1 MAVRRLSRRPFP
13 STLMLEALEDQ
24 LLRRENDEATVY
36 EGRRRSFRDLDLYS
50 CRLSEVLRV
59 PPDSAAPPK
68 IAACIADA
76 DDMVLGFLAALRLST
91 CYAPICASSSHAL
104 LASVVEELRPWCV
117 LVDSGT
123 GSRLSQNQR
132 TLNIEEYLREE
143 SPSTPK
149 SPLKH
154 NGSPGC
160 LMTRQ
165 ACTRPLQILDGEA
178 SGRCSLRPER
188 CLSRQW
194 EWKEWPAT
202 ELETVAVLDDVDSAR
217 FWEDVLSTLCS
228 GSTVAL
234 AAEEER
240 RSASALL
247 KFLTDTSATRVEMTP
262 DRLWALLK
270 RASLEQQTP
279 LPRLRLVKCSRGLVT
294 TQLAHL
300 FHRVLPHCRLAYVYE
315 HAGHCCVYKCPAEIG
330 ELRHHSIANGDFVV
344 LGQPVG
350 DCQVVVRDAGLSECP
365 QGVAGAICL
374 DSIRG
379 GDVVVTGDSGFVDTD
394 GYIVLTSLST
404 PRIDGRKVDV
414 DMVSQC
420 LKGIPAVSD
429 SELCWEDITHG
440 HAALVAFYWSEV
452 AGDRSGELLH
462 HLTAKKLRAGWLP
475 QLFPLG
481 PPPPTDQRPD
491 QQTLLK
497 EYSAA
502 VDKLLS
508 CDEANVLRGAPV
520 LVGIARSLGV
530 PVAHVD
536 VNASYSCQVSGT
548 GAASA
553 AEASALL
560 EHIGYE
566 VSVDALEG
574 PSPVSKLVESAA
586 CSLVLPGPR
595 RMRVSLLDAD
605 TGFDEVSTMLAS
617 SFTTKNR
624 LDTTVGNTED
634 QHLGNLRHLWPQIVA
649 DAASQLVHDESG
661 RLAAVAICCDF
672 GSEFTLP
679 ENISEAFLAIL
690 EVNEWMERPLRAATS
705 GRGRRM
711 LLWFMVG
718 SSPENKRDDN
728 IALVQLLLAHT
739 LYDAKRLGYAGV
751 CSINS
756 HVVTNMVT
764 QQWFAFDVFDEAH
777 VADFEHRGRRPFAS
791 IRQGTLITSVYKFLE
806 RPSSS

>member
-1 MAVRRLSRRPFP
+1 
-13 STLMLEALEDQ
+13 MLEAFEEQ
-24 LLRRENDEATVY
+24 FLRRENNEATVY
-36 EGRRRSFRDLDLYS
+36 KGRRRTFRDLDLYS
-50 CRLSEVLRV
+50 CRLAEALRV
-59 PPDSAAPPK
+59 PPDTAAPPK
-68 IAACIADA
+68 VAACIADA
-76 DDMVLGFLAALRLST
+76 DDTVLGFLASLRLCT
-91 CYAPICASSSHAL
+91 CYAPICASSPHAV

-123 GSRLSQNQR
+123 ASRLSQNQR
-132 TLNIEEYLREE
+132 TLNIEEYLREQ

-149 SPLKH
+149 SPLKQ

-160 LMTRQ
+160 LMTKQ
-165 ACTRPLQILDGEA
+165 APTRPLQILDDEA
-178 SGRCSLRPER
+178 SDRCSLRTER

-202 ELETVAVLDDVDSAR
+202 DLETVAVLDDVDSAR

-247 KFLTDTSATRVEMTP
+247 KFLMDTSATRVEMTP

-270 RASLEQQTP
+270 RASLEQETP

-294 TQLAHL
+294 TQLVRL
-300 FHRVLPHCRLAYVYE
+300 FYRVLPHCRLVYVYE
-315 HAGHCCVYKCPAEIG
+315 HAGRCCLYKCPAEIG
-330 ELRHHSIANGDFVV
+330 ELQHHSIANGDFVV
-344 LGQPVG
+344 LGKPVG
-350 DCQVVVRDAGLSECP
+350 DCRTVVQDAGLSDCP
-365 QGVAGAICL
+365 QGVTGAICL
-374 DSIRG
+374 GSIKG
-379 GDVVVTGDSGFVDTD
+379 GDAVVTGDSGFVDTD

-404 PRIDGRKVDV
+404 PRMDGRKVDV
-414 DMVSQC
+414 DAVSQC

-429 SELCWEDITHG
+429 SEVCWEYITHG

-462 HLTAKKLRAGWLP
+462 HLSSKKLRAGWLP

-481 PPPPTDQRPD
+481 PPAEQRPD
-491 QQTLLK
+491 ADTLLK

-508 CDEANVLRGAPV
+508 CGEANVLRGAPV
-520 LVGIARSLGV
+520 LVAMARSLRV
-530 PVAHVD
+530 PVAHID
-536 VNASYSCQVSGT
+536 VNASYSCQVSGA

-566 VSVDALEG
+566 VSVGALEG

-605 TGFDEVSTMLAS
+605 TPFDEVADMLAS
-617 SFTTKNR
+617 SFTSKNR

-634 QHLGNLRHLWPQIVA
+634 QHLGNLRHLWPKIVA
-649 DAASQLVHDESG
+649 DAASRLVHDESG

-679 ENISEAFLAIL
+679 ENISEPFLDIL

-728 IALVQLLLAHT
+728 IPLVQLLLAHA
-739 LYDAKRLGYAGV
+739 LHDAKRLGYAGV

-764 QQWFAFDVFDEAH
+764 QQWFAFDIFDEAH
-777 VADFEHRGRRPFAS
+777 VADFEHRGRHPFAS
-791 IRQGTLITSVYKFLE
+791 IRQGTLITSVYKFLD
-806 RPSSS
+806 RPPSS